1 MQHNM
6 DQMKNKKPLHEGI
19 DAPGVLLFGRGY
31 GETPGIGSV
40 DATTRFNQMAT
51 MSDPYSGGI
60 NPVMARVANFSRQN
74 APRYSV
80 DPNPELDEFVDTLF
94 VTDMGPEAF
103 TLNGEN
109 PYRLLEKIQ
118 SGEDVSEMMQT
129 PSAVQEIH
137 RLPAQNEP
145 EAIDDSFLDFASMFG
160 EAPRPKK

>member
-1 MQHNM
+1 M
-6 DQMKNKKPLHEGI
+6 DQMNNKKPLHEGI

-31 GETPGIGSV
+31 GETPSIGSV

-80 DPNPELDEFVDTLF
+80 DPNPELDAFVDTLF

-103 TLNGEN
+103 TINGEN

-118 SGEDVSEMMQT
+118 AGEDVSELMQS
-129 PSAVQEIH
+129 SAPMTTNTAAAVK
-137 RLPAQNEP
+137 EP

-160 EAPRPKK
+160 EAPKPRK

>member
-1 MQHNM
+1 MQSNM
-6 DQMKNKKPLHEGI
+6 DQMNNKKPLHEGI
-19 DAPGVLLFGRGY
+19 DAPSVLLFGRGY
-31 GETPGIGSV
+31 GESPSLGSV
-40 DATTRFNQMAT
+40 DATTRFNQMVT

-60 NPVMARVANFSRQN
+60 NPVMARVANYSRQN
-74 APRYSV
+74 SPKYSV

-118 SGEDVSEMMQT
+118 NGEDVSDLLKP
-129 PSAVQEIH
+129 PSAITEIH
-137 RLPAQNEP
+137 KPSIQNEP

>member
-1 MQHNM
+1 M
-6 DQMKNKKPLHEGI
+6 DQMNNKKPLHEGI

-31 GETPGIGSV
+31 GETPSIGSV

-80 DPNPELDEFVDTLF
+80 DPNSELDAFVDTLF

-103 TLNGEN
+103 TINGEN

-118 SGEDVSEMMQT
+118 AGEDVSELMQS
-129 PSAVQEIH
+129 SAPMTTTTV
-137 RLPAQNEP
+137 AAVKEP

-160 EAPRPKK
+160 EAPKPRK

>member
-1 MQHNM
+1 MQANM
-6 DQMKNKKPLHEGI
+6 DQMNNKKPLHEGI

-31 GETPGIGSV
+31 GETPSIGSV

-80 DPNPELDEFVDTLF
+80 DPNPELDAFVDTLF

-103 TLNGEN
+103 TINGEN

-118 SGEDVSEMMQT
+118 AGEDVSELMQS
-129 PSAVQEIH
+129 SAPMTTTTV
-137 RLPAQNEP
+137 AAVKEP

-160 EAPRPKK
+160 EAPKPRK

>member
-1 MQHNM
+1 MQANM
-6 DQMKNKKPLHEGI
+6 DQMNNKKPLHEGI

-31 GETPGIGSV
+31 GETPSIGSV

-80 DPNPELDEFVDTLF
+80 DPNSELDAFVDTLF

-103 TLNGEN
+103 TINGEN

-118 SGEDVSEMMQT
+118 AGEDVSELMQS
-129 PSAVQEIH
+129 SAPMTTTTV
-137 RLPAQNEP
+137 AAVKEP

-160 EAPRPKK
+160 EAPKPRK

>member
-1 MQHNM
+1 M
-6 DQMKNKKPLHEGI
+6 DQMNNKKPLHEGI

-31 GETPGIGSV
+31 GETPSIGSV

-80 DPNPELDEFVDTLF
+80 DPNPELDAFVDTLF

-103 TLNGEN
+103 TINGEN

-118 SGEDVSEMMQT
+118 AGEDVSELMQS
-129 PSAVQEIH
+129 SAPMTTTTV
-137 RLPAQNEP
+137 AAVKEP

-160 EAPRPKK
+160 EAPKPRK